1 MGNTTS
7 NTNHNRPSPVSTGQI
22 DPPSRKEPQPHSP
35 SPNPNQ
41 PHRSLR
47 TKKKSLELPDLALLS
62 LTPAHS
68 HQNSANSSPLSSYR
82 RPPRT
87 TSPIPIP
94 IPVSNNDTMNNASN
108 TGTSPRGRQPNV
120 KVNLARE
127 TDTSNFSS
135 DLLLEQPPSTHIPVP
150 HQHHSRNRGGPY
162 FRGAPLPYNS
172 THSFTTRSQ
181 APAQPRMQELYAE
194 SQVEVTA
201 HPDRQEFIQETVHST
216 IPLALHKAEEELAAA
231 TTHSLA
237 ELGHPAFNH
246 PSDESKEPVNIK
258 ITWHGGGKS
267 VVLARAGDNNWK
279 GRQQMESDDPPVG
292 TSWSTWVSLM
302 PGTHHIRFIVDEQW
316 RLADDLPTAV
326 DDEGS
331 LANYVAVPISG
342 LTPPHLVPVPV
353 VPPKQPAHPVHSFWS
368 TTTSTQGSTIDVPS
382 TSDATRSSSKWTDEI
397 PAELVAAARE
407 EEAYLAYTA
416 ATEYD
421 QSGYPNT
428 HQQVPAPNIPPA
440 PVLPRHLDKLILN
453 VKAGQPPPPRGNRER
468 EREKEREKER
478 EREHRRK
485 QGRSLLGMTSTL
497 ARDIYREDKPEED
510 EHVPIPITTA
520 SGTDV
525 THLAVSS
532 QAHTRLGLDGPRL
545 SDDASVLPVPSHVVL
560 HHLSTSAIRNGV
572 LAVGNTTRYRQK
584 YLTTIYYK
592 PT

>member
-1 MGNTTS
+1 
-7 NTNHNRPSPVSTGQI
+7 
-22 DPPSRKEPQPHSP
+22 
-35 SPNPNQ
+35 
-41 PHRSLR
+41 
-47 TKKKSLELPDLALLS
+47 
-62 LTPAHS
+62 
-68 HQNSANSSPLSSYR
+68 
-82 RPPRT
+82 
-87 TSPIPIP
+87 
-94 IPVSNNDTMNNASN
+94 MNNASN

-150 HQHHSRNRGGPY
+150 HHQHHSRNRGSPY
-162 FRGAPLPYNS
+162 FRGAPLHYSS
-172 THSFTTRSQ
+172 THSFTTRGQ
-181 APAQPRMQELYAE
+181 VPAQPRMQELYAE
-194 SQVEVTA
+194 SQVEVTT

-216 IPLALHKAEEELAAA
+216 IPLALHKAEEALAAA
-231 TTHSLA
+231 TTYSLP
-237 ELGHPAFNH
+237 ELGQAASDI
-246 PSDESKEPVNIK
+246 PSDDSKESVSVK

-267 VVLARAGDNNWK
+267 VVLARAGDDNWK
-279 GRQQMESDDPPVG
+279 GRQQMEPEYVYVDRFARPSDSHHSDPPAD

-342 LTPPHLVPVPV
+342 LTPPRLVSIPV
-353 VPPKQPAHPVHSFWS
+353 VPPKQPVHPVHSFWS
-368 TTTSTQGSTIDVPS
+368 TTTSTQGSTIDVPFS
-382 TSDATRSSSKWTDEI
+382 SDPMRSSSKWTDDI

-416 ATEYD
+416 AAEYD
-421 QSGYPNT
+421 QSGYAVT

-453 VKAGQPPPPRGNRER
+453 VKAGQPPPPRGSRER
-468 EREKEREKER
+468 EREKER

-497 ARDIYREDKPEED
+497 ARDVYKEDKPEEN

-532 QAHTRLGLDGPRL
+532 QAHTRLGLDGPGL

-584 YLTTIYYK
+584 VFIRVSANGMVTHGCFSISPRFTINLLESCDCDRHGNTQDVVRSHVSEDCYNHAIHLLIYPCNYLVGSFLGIL
-592 PT
+592 PLDSS